1 MKKIKVVIFD
11 FDGTIADTMP
21 YSFRKSLELL
31 RKEKIDTPEKQ
42 IIKKIRSNN
51 YIELMKEFKLSWLRI
66 PFMLQIVKQT
76 QRDLYSQIDKIKIF
90 PGMKN
95 LLKDLRNNNYR
106 IGILSSNMQR
116 NVNKFIK
123 INQLNFFDIVYCESN
138 ILGKDKTIKKMMKK
152 YHLKQDEIIYVGD
165 EIRDIVA
172 CHKMGVKM
180 IGVSWGLHMVEALEK
195 NGVDYMVKKPIEI
208 LKIISKPITEP

>member
-1 MKKIKVVIFD
+1 MKKIKFVIFD

-21 YSFRKSLELL
+21 FSFGKSLELL
-31 RKEKIDTPEKQ
+31 RKEKIDLPEKE
-42 IIKKIRSNN
+42 IIKKIKSNS
-51 YIELMKEFKLSWLRI
+51 YLELMKEFKLSWLRI
-66 PFMLQIVKQT
+66 PFMLRIVKQT

-95 LLKDLRNNNYR
+95 LLKDLRENNYR

-123 INQLNFFDIVYCESN
+123 INKLNFFDIIYCESN
-138 ILGKDKTIKKMMKK
+138 ILGKDKTFRKMMKK
-152 YHLKQDEIIYVGD
+152 YNLKTEEIIYVGD

-172 CHKMGVKM
+172 CHKISVKM
-180 IGVSWGLHMVEALEK
+180 IGVSWGLHTIEALQK
-195 NGVDYMVKKPIEI
+195 NGVDYLVKKPKEI
-208 LKIISKPITEP
+208 LKILFKQA

>member
-1 MKKIKVVIFD
+1 MENIKFVIFD

-21 YSFRKSLELL
+21 FSFSRSLELL
-31 RKEKIDTPEKQ
+31 RKEKIDLPEKE
-42 IIKKIRSNN
+42 IIKKIKSNS
-51 YIELMKEFKLSWLRI
+51 YLELMKEFKLSWLRI

-90 PGMKN
+90 SGIEN
-95 LLKDLRNNNYR
+95 LLKDLKNSNYR

-123 INQLNFFDIVYCESN
+123 IKRLNFFDIIYCESN
-138 ILGKDKTIKKMMKK
+138 ILGKDQTFRKMMRK
-152 YHLKQDEIIYVGD
+152 YNLKPEEIIYIGD

-172 CHKMGVKM
+172 CKKVGIKI
-180 IGVSWGLHMVEALEK
+180 IGVSWGLHTFEALQK
-195 NGVDYMVKKPIEI
+195 NGVDYIVKKPSEI
-208 LKIISKPITEP
+208 LKIINEN